1 MSSNDDTQAALN
13 EYYSTGKDPTG
24 GDIGPDD
31 LDDTELAFC
40 DEESTTKPPEEVQ
53 ESPWAGIDRLEEMV
67 DKKLVEVE
75 AMNKAQP
82 ILMEEQAPVPSKKT
96 NLAGAFWQII
106 IIVFFIVMLILII
119 KNL

>member
-1 MSSNDDTQAALN
+1 MSRDHTQEALD
-13 EYYSTGKDPTG
+13 EYYTTGIDPTG

-31 LDDTELAFC
+31 LDETEQAFYA
-40 DEESTTKPPEEVQ
+40 EESETTVPEGVQ

-82 ILMEEQAPVPSKKT
+82 ILMKEQAPVPSKKT